1 MTFWLWGAVFAF
13 LGGIT
18 VGGACYL
25 ISRQVLMRAPSR
37 FSAVSMVRNLIQ
49 VGYFLAVY
57 FLAPVLPWDLIP
69 LLVGAALGITLSTFW
84 FTARLVKIASNRQK
98 PPEEELNEEEPT
110 EEELTEKEP
119 SEKSPGGERDG

>member
-1 MTFWLWGAVFAF
+1 MTFWLWGAIFAF

-25 ISRQVLMRAPSR
+25 ISRRVLMRAPSR

-57 FLAPVLPWDLIP
+57 FLAPVLPWELIP

-98 PPEEELNEEEPT
+98 PPGEESSGEEP
-110 EEELTEKEP
+110 P
-119 SEKSPGGERDG
+119 EKSPGGERDG